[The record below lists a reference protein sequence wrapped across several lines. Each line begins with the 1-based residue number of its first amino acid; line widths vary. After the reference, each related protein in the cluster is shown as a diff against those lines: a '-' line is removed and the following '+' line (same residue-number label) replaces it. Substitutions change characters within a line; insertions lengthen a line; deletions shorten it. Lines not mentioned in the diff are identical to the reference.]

1 MQRHDPS
8 FVPHKNAES
17 VVRVEVGVDREEEG
31 AMAVVMGGMENY
43 LPESTGP
50 SDILPELLHDC
61 HNASLVDLTVA
72 ADSDVEDGNDKLCC
86 RHVLGVARPLR
97 CPQVLVGPLVLFLRR
112 KRLLF
117 YPARRSF

>member
-8 FVPHKNAES
+8 FVPHKTAGS

-31 AMAVVMGGMENY
+31 AMAVVMGGMEKD
-43 LPESTGP
+43 LTESIGP
-50 SDILPELLHDC
+50 SDNLPELLHDY

-72 ADSDVEDGNDKLCC
+72 ADSDVEDGNDTLCC
-86 RHVLGVARPLR
+86 RRVLGVARPR
-97 CPQVLVGPLVLFLRR
+97 CPRVLVGHLVLFLRR

-117 YPARRSF
+117 YRARRSF